1 MRAMSKADLLAAR
14 SELRRADAL
23 LARARGIF
31 ISAGAVQGAAAVNA
45 IIGRVGDLVARIDR
59 ALAGKP

>member
-1 MRAMSKADLLAAR
+1 MRAMSKTELLSAR
-14 SELRRADAL
+14 GELRRADTM

-45 IIGRVGDLVARIDR
+45 IIGRVGDLIARIDR